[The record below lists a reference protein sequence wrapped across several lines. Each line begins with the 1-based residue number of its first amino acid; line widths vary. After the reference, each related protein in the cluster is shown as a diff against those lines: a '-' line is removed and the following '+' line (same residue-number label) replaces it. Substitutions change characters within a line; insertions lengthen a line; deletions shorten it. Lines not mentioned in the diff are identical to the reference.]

1 MKRHASFD
9 ELQDYQE
16 GLLPPEESEAV
27 RVHLEGCSA
36 CRRDLEALSVL
47 LSRMGD
53 LPREA
58 EPSRDL
64 WPQIEWRIGRETG
77 AARGAEMPGPWEEKK
92 RRRQVTLPAWQ
103 LLAASIAL
111 TLVSGG
117 IVWIALSGG
126 LRDSPTVASAPADV
140 ALAQPAGWETALDEY
155 HGAVSD
161 LEEVLEAG
169 REVLDPET
177 VRILEE
183 NLQAIDHAINEAQAA
198 LAQDPGSKVLG
209 RLLAENLRR
218 KIDLLRRAAIAV
230 YANT

>member
-9 ELQDYQE
+9 ELQDFQE
-16 GLLPPEESEAV
+16 GLLPPEESEVV
-27 RVHLEGCSA
+27 RVHLERCST
-36 CRRDLEALSVL
+36 CRQELEALSAL
-47 LSRMGD
+47 LSEMGD

-77 AARGAEMPGPWEEKK
+77 GDRGAEQPGPSERK
-92 RRRQVTLPAWQ
+92 RLRQITLPAWQ
-103 LLAASIAL
+103 LLAASITL
-111 TLVSGG
+111 TLLSGG
-117 IVWIALSGG
+117 SVWIALSGG
-126 LRDSPTVASAPADV
+126 PRDSAPVATAPVEAG
-140 ALAQPAGWETALDEY
+140 LAQPAGWETALDEY

-161 LEEVLEAG
+161 LEEVLVAG

-183 NLQAIDHAINEAQAA
+183 NLQAIDNAIDEAQAA
-198 LAQDPGSKVLG
+198 LTQDPGSKVLG
-209 RLLAENLRR
+209 RFLAENLRR